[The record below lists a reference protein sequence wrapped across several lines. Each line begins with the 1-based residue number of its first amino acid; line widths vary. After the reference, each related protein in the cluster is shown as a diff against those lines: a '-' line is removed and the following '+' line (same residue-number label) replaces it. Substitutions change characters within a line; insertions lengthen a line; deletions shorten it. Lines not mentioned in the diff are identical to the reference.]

1 MKILGSIILCTLSNL
16 AFAGDYG
23 TQSIDDWR
31 RQGEIDRM
39 QNQQRIHQEQQQR
52 QMQELE
58 RRQRQLEYDQQRE
71 RMLRSGQGRQNSP
84 ADSMYR

>member
-1 MKILGSIILCTLSNL
+1 MKILVSIICCSFSSL

-23 TQSIDDWR
+23 TQSMDEWQ
-31 RQGEIDRM
+31 RQRDTDRM
-39 QNQQRIHQEQQQR
+39 QQQQRTYQEQQQK

-84 ADSMYR
+84 ADSLYR